1 MAGPTGVK
9 AGKHRRLGLA
19 SAGSPDYR
27 PVMHL
32 GESTGGM
39 GREVRTRGG
48 LRRGARC
55 VAGFLAMAWIASL
68 PGFPP
73 SLSAQPQAP
82 ATVPRGK
89 PIKPLTGAAKPGE
102 PKVGEPKP
110 ATPDSATAAAPTTAQ
125 AIVPGPAS
133 AGTNAPTARPGFAS
147 VGFDVLATFKYEV
160 PEDAPA
166 TKTNAPAA
174 DPDTQIPATVKAFS
188 GKKVAVKGFM
198 LPLKVE
204 GGLVTELL
212 LMRDQS
218 MCCFGTVPKINEWIA
233 VKMTSSGVKPVM
245 DQAVTLYGT
254 LKVGAMRENGYL
266 VGIYQ
271 MDGESLAGPPGS

>member
-1 MAGPTGVK
+1 MRAEVSMKQGVQK
-9 AGKHRRLGLA
+9 R
-19 SAGSPDYR
+19 
-27 PVMHL
+27 
-32 GESTGGM
+32 
-39 GREVRTRGG
+39 
-48 LRRGARC
+48 LRRGLRFLTI
-55 VAGFLAMAWIASL
+55 FLATAWLGSI
-68 PGFPP
+68 PGFRSP
-73 SLSAQPQAP
+73 LTAQSAAP
-82 ATVPRGK
+82 AAVPRGK
-89 PIKPLTGAAKPGE
+89 PIKPLAGQTQTVDPKVDSSKESVTTNTPAAK
-102 PKVGEPKP
+102 
-110 ATPDSATAAAPTTAQ
+110 
-125 AIVPGPAS
+125 
-133 AGTNAPTARPGFAS
+133 PGFAS

-166 TKTNAPAA
+166 SKTNAPAA
-174 DPDTQIPATVKAFS
+174 DPDTQIPAKVKAFS

-233 VKMTSSGVKPVM
+233 VKMTTSGIKPVM

-271 MDGESLAGPPGS
+271 MDADTIDGPPGS

>member
-1 MAGPTGVK
+1 MRADVSMKQGVQK
-9 AGKHRRLGLA
+9 R
-19 SAGSPDYR
+19 
-27 PVMHL
+27 
-32 GESTGGM
+32 
-39 GREVRTRGG
+39 
-48 LRRGARC
+48 LRRGLRFLTI
-55 VAGFLAMAWIASL
+55 FLATAWLGSS
-68 PGFPP
+68 PGFWSP
-73 SLSAQPQAP
+73 LMAQSAAP
-82 ATVPRGK
+82 AAVPRGK
-89 PIKPLTGAAKPGE
+89 PIKPLAGQTQAVDPKVDSSKESVTTNTPAAK
-102 PKVGEPKP
+102 
-110 ATPDSATAAAPTTAQ
+110 
-125 AIVPGPAS
+125 
-133 AGTNAPTARPGFAS
+133 PGFAS

-166 TKTNAPAA
+166 SKTNAPAA
-174 DPDTQIPATVKAFS
+174 DPDTQIPAKVKAFS

-233 VKMTSSGVKPVM
+233 VKMTTSGIKPVM

-271 MDGESLAGPPGS
+271 MDGDTIDGPPGS

>member
-1 MAGPTGVK
+1 MRADVSMKQGVQK
-9 AGKHRRLGLA
+9 R
-19 SAGSPDYR
+19 
-27 PVMHL
+27 
-32 GESTGGM
+32 
-39 GREVRTRGG
+39 
-48 LRRGARC
+48 LRRGLRFLTI
-55 VAGFLAMAWIASL
+55 FLATAWLGSS
-68 PGFPP
+68 PGFWSP
-73 SLSAQPQAP
+73 LMAQSAAP
-82 ATVPRGK
+82 AAVPRGK
-89 PIKPLTGAAKPGE
+89 PIKPLAGQTQAVDPKVDSSKESVTTNTPAAK
-102 PKVGEPKP
+102 
-110 ATPDSATAAAPTTAQ
+110 
-125 AIVPGPAS
+125 
-133 AGTNAPTARPGFAS
+133 PGFAS

-166 TKTNAPAA
+166 SKTNAPAA
-174 DPDTQIPATVKAFS
+174 DPDTQIPAKVKAFS

-233 VKMTSSGVKPVM
+233 VKMTTSGIKPVM

-271 MDGESLAGPPGS
+271 MDADTIEVPPGS

>member
-1 MAGPTGVK
+1 MKRGV
-9 AGKHRRLGLA
+9 RLLSLFLA
-19 SAGSPDYR
+19 AAWLGSIP
-27 PVMHL
+27 
-32 GESTGGM
+32 
-39 GREVRTRGG
+39 
-48 LRRGARC
+48 GARLPL
-55 VAGFLAMAWIASL
+55 VAQSSGN
-68 PGFPP
+68 G
-73 SLSAQPQAP
+73 
-82 ATVPRGK
+82 TVPRGK
-89 PIKPLTGAAKPGE
+89 PIQPLSKE
-102 PKVGEPKP
+102 PKAEPAQAAPSKTSVP
-110 ATPDSATAAAPTTAQ
+110 AATAGA
-125 AIVPGPAS
+125 
-133 AGTNAPTARPGFAS
+133 TNAAALTPVAKPGFAS

-166 TKTNAPAA
+166 AKTTTPASGPAA

-198 LPLKVE
+198 LPLKVQ

-233 VKMTSSGVKPVM
+233 VKMSSAGIKPVM

-271 MDGESLAGPPGS
+271 MDGDQVDGPPGS

>member
-1 MAGPTGVK
+1 MRADVSMKQGVQK
-9 AGKHRRLGLA
+9 R
-19 SAGSPDYR
+19 
-27 PVMHL
+27 
-32 GESTGGM
+32 
-39 GREVRTRGG
+39 
-48 LRRGARC
+48 LRRGLRFLTI
-55 VAGFLAMAWIASL
+55 FLATAWLGSI
-68 PGFPP
+68 PGFRSP
-73 SLSAQPQAP
+73 LTAQSAAP
-82 ATVPRGK
+82 AAVPRGK
-89 PIKPLTGAAKPGE
+89 PIKPLAGQTQTVDPKVDSSKESVTTNTPAAK
-102 PKVGEPKP
+102 
-110 ATPDSATAAAPTTAQ
+110 
-125 AIVPGPAS
+125 
-133 AGTNAPTARPGFAS
+133 PGFAS

-166 TKTNAPAA
+166 SKTNAPAA
-174 DPDTQIPATVKAFS
+174 DPDTQIPAKVKAFS

-233 VKMTSSGVKPVM
+233 VKMTTSGIKPVM

-271 MDGESLAGPPGS
+271 MDADTIDGPPGS

>member
-1 MAGPTGVK
+1 MRADVSMKQGVQK
-9 AGKHRRLGLA
+9 R
-19 SAGSPDYR
+19 
-27 PVMHL
+27 
-32 GESTGGM
+32 
-39 GREVRTRGG
+39 
-48 LRRGARC
+48 LRRGLRFLTI
-55 VAGFLAMAWIASL
+55 FLATAWLGSI
-68 PGFPP
+68 PGFRSP
-73 SLSAQPQAP
+73 LTAQSAAP
-82 ATVPRGK
+82 AAVPRGK
-89 PIKPLTGAAKPGE
+89 PIKPLAGQTQAVDPKVDSSKESVTTNTPAAK
-102 PKVGEPKP
+102 
-110 ATPDSATAAAPTTAQ
+110 
-125 AIVPGPAS
+125 
-133 AGTNAPTARPGFAS
+133 PGFAS

-166 TKTNAPAA
+166 SKTNAPAA
-174 DPDTQIPATVKAFS
+174 DPDTQIPAKVKAFS

-233 VKMTSSGVKPVM
+233 VKMTTSGIKPVM

-271 MDGESLAGPPGS
+271 MDADTIDGPPGS

>member
-1 MAGPTGVK
+1 MRADVSMKQGVQK
-9 AGKHRRLGLA
+9 R
-19 SAGSPDYR
+19 
-27 PVMHL
+27 
-32 GESTGGM
+32 
-39 GREVRTRGG
+39 
-48 LRRGARC
+48 LRRGLRFLTI
-55 VAGFLAMAWIASL
+55 FLATAWLGSS
-68 PGFPP
+68 PGFWSP
-73 SLSAQPQAP
+73 LMAQSAAP
-82 ATVPRGK
+82 AAVPRGK
-89 PIKPLTGAAKPGE
+89 PIKPLAGQTQAVDPKVDSSKESVTTNTPAAK
-102 PKVGEPKP
+102 
-110 ATPDSATAAAPTTAQ
+110 
-125 AIVPGPAS
+125 
-133 AGTNAPTARPGFAS
+133 PGFAS

-166 TKTNAPAA
+166 SKTNAPAA
-174 DPDTQIPATVKAFS
+174 DPDTQIPANVKAFS

-233 VKMTSSGVKPVM
+233 VKMTTSGIKPVM

-271 MDGESLAGPPGS
+271 MDADTIDGPPGS

>member
-1 MAGPTGVK
+1 MRADVSMKQGVQK
-9 AGKHRRLGLA
+9 R
-19 SAGSPDYR
+19 
-27 PVMHL
+27 
-32 GESTGGM
+32 
-39 GREVRTRGG
+39 
-48 LRRGARC
+48 LRRGLRFLTI
-55 VAGFLAMAWIASL
+55 FLATAWLGSS
-68 PGFPP
+68 PGFWSP
-73 SLSAQPQAP
+73 LMAQSAAP
-82 ATVPRGK
+82 AAVPRGK
-89 PIKPLTGAAKPGE
+89 PIKPLAGQTQAVD
-102 PKVGEPKP
+102 PKV
-110 ATPDSATAAAPTTAQ
+110 DSSKESVTTN
-125 AIVPGPAS
+125 
-133 AGTNAPTARPGFAS
+133 TPTAKPGFAS

-166 TKTNAPAA
+166 SKTNAPAA
-174 DPDTQIPATVKAFS
+174 DPDTQIPAKVKAFS

-233 VKMTSSGVKPVM
+233 VKMTTSGIKPVM

-271 MDGESLAGPPGS
+271 MDADTIDGPPGS

>member
-1 MAGPTGVK
+1 MRADVSMNQGVQK
-9 AGKHRRLGLA
+9 R
-19 SAGSPDYR
+19 
-27 PVMHL
+27 
-32 GESTGGM
+32 
-39 GREVRTRGG
+39 
-48 LRRGARC
+48 LRRALRFLT
-55 VAGFLAMAWIASL
+55 VFLATAWLGFS
-68 PGFPP
+68 PGFWSP
-73 SLSAQPQAP
+73 LMAQSAAP
-82 ATVPRGK
+82 AAVPRGK
-89 PIKPLTGAAKPGE
+89 PIKPLAGQTQTVDPKVDSSKESVTTNTPAAK
-102 PKVGEPKP
+102 
-110 ATPDSATAAAPTTAQ
+110 
-125 AIVPGPAS
+125 
-133 AGTNAPTARPGFAS
+133 PGFAS

-166 TKTNAPAA
+166 SKTNAPAA
-174 DPDTQIPATVKAFS
+174 DPDTQIPAKVKAFS

-233 VKMTSSGVKPVM
+233 VKMTTSGIKPVM

-271 MDGESLAGPPGS
+271 MDADTIDRPPGS

>member
-1 MAGPTGVK
+1 MAQ
-9 AGKHRRLGLA
+9 
-19 SAGSPDYR
+19 SA
-27 PVMHL
+27 
-32 GESTGGM
+32 
-39 GREVRTRGG
+39 
-48 LRRGARC
+48 
-55 VAGFLAMAWIASL
+55 
-68 PGFPP
+68 
-73 SLSAQPQAP
+73 AP
-82 ATVPRGK
+82 AAVPRGK
-89 PIKPLTGAAKPGE
+89 PIKPLAGQTQAVDPKVDSSKESVTTNTPAAK
-102 PKVGEPKP
+102 
-110 ATPDSATAAAPTTAQ
+110 
-125 AIVPGPAS
+125 
-133 AGTNAPTARPGFAS
+133 PGFAS

-166 TKTNAPAA
+166 SKTNTPAV
-174 DPDTQIPATVKAFS
+174 DPDTQIPANVKAFN

-233 VKMTSSGVKPVM
+233 VKMGTAGIKPVM

-254 LKVGAMRENGYL
+254 IKVGAMRENGYL

-271 MDGESLAGPPGS
+271 MDGDKVDGPPGS

>member
-1 MAGPTGVK
+1 MKPRIQKGVQ
-9 AGKHRRLGLA
+9 R
-19 SAGSPDYR
+19 
-27 PVMHL
+27 
-32 GESTGGM
+32 
-39 GREVRTRGG
+39 G
-48 LRRGARC
+48 LRFLTVFL
-55 VAGFLAMAWIASL
+55 VAAWIGSI
-68 PGFPP
+68 PGFRSP
-73 SLSAQPQAP
+73 LTAQSTAP
-82 ATVPRGK
+82 AAVPRGK
-89 PIKPLTGAAKPGE
+89 PIKPLAGE
-102 PKVGEPKP
+102 VQAVDPKGETSK
-110 ATPDSATAAAPTTAQ
+110 APLT
-125 AIVPGPAS
+125 
-133 AGTNAPTARPGFAS
+133 TNAPATHAPTAKSGFAS

-166 TKTNAPAA
+166 SKTNAPAT
-174 DPDTQIPATVKAFS
+174 DPDTQIPANVKAFS

-233 VKMTSSGVKPVM
+233 VKMTTSGIKPVM

-271 MDGESLAGPPGS
+271 MDGITVEGPPGS

>member
-1 MAGPTGVK
+1 MRADVSMKQGVQK
-9 AGKHRRLGLA
+9 R
-19 SAGSPDYR
+19 
-27 PVMHL
+27 
-32 GESTGGM
+32 
-39 GREVRTRGG
+39 
-48 LRRGARC
+48 LRRALRFLTI
-55 VAGFLAMAWIASL
+55 FLATAWLGSS
-68 PGFPP
+68 PGFW
-73 SLSAQPQAP
+73 SLLMAQSAAP
-82 ATVPRGK
+82 AAVPRGK
-89 PIKPLTGAAKPGE
+89 PIKPLAGQTQAVDPKVDSSKESVTTNTPAAK
-102 PKVGEPKP
+102 
-110 ATPDSATAAAPTTAQ
+110 
-125 AIVPGPAS
+125 
-133 AGTNAPTARPGFAS
+133 PGFAS

-166 TKTNAPAA
+166 SKTNAPAA
-174 DPDTQIPATVKAFS
+174 DPDTQIPAKVKAFS

-233 VKMTSSGVKPVM
+233 VKMTTSGIKPVM

-271 MDGESLAGPPGS
+271 MDGITVEGPPGS

>member
-1 MAGPTGVK
+1 MRADVSMKQGVQK
-9 AGKHRRLGLA
+9 R
-19 SAGSPDYR
+19 
-27 PVMHL
+27 
-32 GESTGGM
+32 
-39 GREVRTRGG
+39 
-48 LRRGARC
+48 LRRGLRFLTI
-55 VAGFLAMAWIASL
+55 FLATAWLGSS
-68 PGFPP
+68 PGFWSP
-73 SLSAQPQAP
+73 LMAQSAAP
-82 ATVPRGK
+82 AAVPRGK
-89 PIKPLTGAAKPGE
+89 PIKPLAGQTQAVDPKVDSSKESVTTNTPAAK
-102 PKVGEPKP
+102 
-110 ATPDSATAAAPTTAQ
+110 
-125 AIVPGPAS
+125 
-133 AGTNAPTARPGFAS
+133 PGFAS

-166 TKTNAPAA
+166 SKTNAPAA
-174 DPDTQIPATVKAFS
+174 DPDTQIPANVKAFS

-233 VKMTSSGVKPVM
+233 VKMTTSGIKPVM

-271 MDGESLAGPPGS
+271 MDGITVEGPPGS

>member
-1 MAGPTGVK
+1 MRAEVSMKRGV
-9 AGKHRRLGLA
+9 RFLTL
-19 SAGSPDYR
+19 
-27 PVMHL
+27 
-32 GESTGGM
+32 
-39 GREVRTRGG
+39 
-48 LRRGARC
+48 
-55 VAGFLAMAWIASL
+55 FLAAAWLGSI
-68 PGFPP
+68 PGFRMP
-73 SLSAQPQAP
+73 LTAQSPGP
-82 ATVPRGK
+82 AAVPRGK
-89 PIKPLTGAAKPGE
+89 PIKPLVGEAKTEGKKEEAIKADASKATMAANAPAAAALVPAAK
-102 PKVGEPKP
+102 
-110 ATPDSATAAAPTTAQ
+110 
-125 AIVPGPAS
+125 
-133 AGTNAPTARPGFAS
+133 PGFAS

-166 TKTNAPAA
+166 SKTNTPAV
-174 DPDTQIPATVKAFS
+174 DPDTQIPANVKAFN

-233 VKMTSSGVKPVM
+233 VKMGTAGIKPVM

-254 LKVGAMRENGYL
+254 IKVGAMRENGYL

-271 MDGESLAGPPGS
+271 MDGDKVDGPPGS

>member
-1 MAGPTGVK
+1 MRADVSMKQGVQK
-9 AGKHRRLGLA
+9 R
-19 SAGSPDYR
+19 
-27 PVMHL
+27 
-32 GESTGGM
+32 
-39 GREVRTRGG
+39 
-48 LRRGARC
+48 LRRGLRFLTI
-55 VAGFLAMAWIASL
+55 FLATAWLGSS
-68 PGFPP
+68 PGFWSP
-73 SLSAQPQAP
+73 LMAQSAAP
-82 ATVPRGK
+82 AAVPRGK
-89 PIKPLTGAAKPGE
+89 PIKPLAGQTQAVDPKVDSSKESVTTNTPAAK
-102 PKVGEPKP
+102 
-110 ATPDSATAAAPTTAQ
+110 
-125 AIVPGPAS
+125 
-133 AGTNAPTARPGFAS
+133 PGFAS

-166 TKTNAPAA
+166 SKTNAPAA
-174 DPDTQIPATVKAFS
+174 DPDTQIPANVKAFN

-233 VKMTSSGVKPVM
+233 VKMTTSGIKPVM

-271 MDGESLAGPPGS
+271 MDGMTIDGPPGS

>member
-1 MAGPTGVK
+1 MKQGV
-9 AGKHRRLGLA
+9 RVLSL
-19 SAGSPDYR
+19 
-27 PVMHL
+27 
-32 GESTGGM
+32 
-39 GREVRTRGG
+39 
-48 LRRGARC
+48 
-55 VAGFLAMAWIASL
+55 FLAAAWLGSVPGTRL
-68 PGFPP
+68 P
-73 SLSAQPQAP
+73 LAAQSGNAG
-82 ATVPRGK
+82 AVPRGK
-89 PIKPLTGAAKPGE
+89 PIKPLTPEPKAPAASTTNAATGTAKPDGTQGA
-102 PKVGEPKP
+102 V
-110 ATPDSATAAAPTTAQ
+110 S
-125 AIVPGPAS
+125 
-133 AGTNAPTARPGFAS
+133 TNAPTAKPGFAS

-166 TKTNAPAA
+166 AKTAGAAAATTA
-174 DPDTQIPATVKAFS
+174 DPDTQIPATVKAYS

-233 VKMTSSGVKPVM
+233 VKMTSSGIKPVM

-271 MDGESLAGPPGS
+271 MDGDTVDGPPGT

>member
-1 MAGPTGVK
+1 MRADVSMKQGVQK
-9 AGKHRRLGLA
+9 R
-19 SAGSPDYR
+19 
-27 PVMHL
+27 
-32 GESTGGM
+32 
-39 GREVRTRGG
+39 
-48 LRRGARC
+48 LRRGLRFLTI
-55 VAGFLAMAWIASL
+55 FLATAWLGSS
-68 PGFPP
+68 PGFWSP
-73 SLSAQPQAP
+73 LMAQSAAP
-82 ATVPRGK
+82 AAVPRGK
-89 PIKPLTGAAKPGE
+89 PIKPLAGQTQAVDPKVDSSKESVTTNTPAAK
-102 PKVGEPKP
+102 
-110 ATPDSATAAAPTTAQ
+110 
-125 AIVPGPAS
+125 
-133 AGTNAPTARPGFAS
+133 PGFAS

-166 TKTNAPAA
+166 SKTNAPAA
-174 DPDTQIPATVKAFS
+174 DPDTQIPAKVKAFS

-233 VKMTSSGVKPVM
+233 VKMTTSGIKPVM

-271 MDGESLAGPPGS
+271 MDADTIDRPPGS

>member
-1 MAGPTGVK
+1 MRADVSMKQGVQK
-9 AGKHRRLGLA
+9 R
-19 SAGSPDYR
+19 
-27 PVMHL
+27 
-32 GESTGGM
+32 
-39 GREVRTRGG
+39 
-48 LRRGARC
+48 LRRGLRFLTI
-55 VAGFLAMAWIASL
+55 FLATAWLGSI
-68 PGFPP
+68 PGFRSP
-73 SLSAQPQAP
+73 LTAQSAAP
-82 ATVPRGK
+82 AAVPRGK
-89 PIKPLTGAAKPGE
+89 PIKPLAGQTQAVDPKVDSSKESVTTNTPAAK
-102 PKVGEPKP
+102 
-110 ATPDSATAAAPTTAQ
+110 
-125 AIVPGPAS
+125 
-133 AGTNAPTARPGFAS
+133 PGFAS

-166 TKTNAPAA
+166 SKTNAPAA
-174 DPDTQIPATVKAFS
+174 DPDTQIPAKVKAFS

-218 MCCFGTVPKINEWIA
+218 MCCFGIVPKINEWIA
-233 VKMTSSGVKPVM
+233 VKMTTSGIKPVM

-271 MDGESLAGPPGS
+271 MDADTIDRPPGS